1 MPVFWPNG
9 SLSIPRVTSEF
20 SPNRRNPVTG
30 VVQPH
35 LGIDIN
41 GWADVLSPVDGTVL
55 FAGYNGGAGNE
66 VRIRADNGDVFRL
79 MHHAYLYVRGGQRV
93 AARQP
98 VGRMGTTGNST
109 GVHSHF
115 ETHDGRLGNPI
126 NPRDYMAR
134 ANANPASGGGGIEV
148 IMDKETFIA
157 WLWEFYKFRSRDA
170 GGADY
175 KGGPTIFER
184 LTDVVNRVVTLGGA
198 VNPDEP
204 NGGKGWVPFRNAM
217 SRWLTYHSR
226 IDGPEGKG
234 ATLHE
239 RLNQLDGKL
248 DQIVKAVEAAPGD
261 TVKIT
266 IDAATL
272 TKALADPKVAAAF
285 AAPIA
290 KAVNDDHYDRM
301 RS

>member
-1 MPVFWPNG
+1 MPVYWPNG

-20 SPNRRNPVTG
+20 NMSRRNPVTG

-41 GWADVLSPVDGTVL
+41 GWVDVLSPVNGTVL

-79 MHHAYLYVRGGQRV
+79 LHHARLYVRSGDRV
-93 AARQP
+93 TARQP

-134 ANANPASGGGGIEV
+134 ANANPASGGGGTEV

-157 WLWEFYKFRSRDA
+157 WLWEFFKYRSRD
-170 GGADY
+170 
-175 KGGPTIFER
+175 GGPDGTGEGYKKGATAWER
-184 LTDVVNRVVTLGGA
+184 LNDAVNRLVALGGA

-239 RLNQLDGKL
+239 RLNQIETAVCEAPGGAVTVKL
-248 DQIVKAVEAAPGD
+248 DAAMLASALAAPK
-261 TVKIT
+261 V
-266 IDAATL
+266 
-272 TKALADPKVAAAF
+272 VAAF
-285 AAPIA
+285 VGPIA
-290 KAVNDDHYDRM
+290 KAVNDDHYNRM